1 MEQKK
6 KYSAKGLIDDL
17 KEDLSVESAKQKKLE
32 QTKEG
37 RGVDPKG
44 KGSNWRKEKRP
55 NQKTIHFDDE
65 LDRKINLYKQLTNK
79 SIEDIIYDI
88 VAEWFATNYE
98 EEVKKKLLGQL

>member
-6 KYSAKGLIDDL
+6 TYSAKGLIDDL
-17 KEDLSVESAKQKKLE
+17 KKDKSVESAKQKKLE

>member
-6 KYSAKGLIDDL
+6 TYSAKGLIDDL
-17 KEDLSVESAKQKKLE
+17 KKDKSVESAKQKKLE

-98 EEVKKKLLGQL
+98 EEVRKKLLGQL

>member
-1 MEQKK
+1 MKQKT
-6 KYSAKGLIDDL
+6 YSAKGLIDDL
-17 KEDLSVESAKQKKLE
+17 KKDKSVESAKQKKLE
-32 QTKEG
+32 QNKEG
-37 RGVDPKG
+37 RGVYPKG

>member
-1 MEQKK
+1 MKQKT
-6 KYSAKGLIDDL
+6 YSAKGLIDDL
-17 KEDLSVESAKQKKLE
+17 KEDKSVESAKQKKLE